1 MGFLGYKEKGGRNIK
16 NGVPPPL
23 KGGGAS
29 LEKRF
34 VFICVTRGRG
44 GGEGVYTGGER
55 VELRHCSQFPAR
67 KVQKRERGGRGT
79 VFSVTSC
86 GYKDTLIYMSK
97 RLKVLLW
104 YWATPVLYVSLVSVN

>member
-23 KGGGAS
+23 EGGGAS

-67 KVQKRERGGRGT
+67 KVQKRE
-79 VFSVTSC
+79 
-86 GYKDTLIYMSK
+86 M
-97 RLKVLLW
+97 LL
-104 YWATPVLYVSLVSVN
+104 